1 MVNRILVYLSEY
13 LPCVPSHTEF
23 YVKPLTLAATHLY
36 SLCALSGLDASP
48 PSLAFV
54 SWAARFLQPLL
65 TASSNLTN
73 LWPQRVCFYVDVIS
87 ACEDERGKGRNVQIP
102 SGAHLASS
110 KPTRSVNQHER
121 LFRTGSCKVMP
132 RSITNGYFV
141 IF

>member
-23 YVKPLTLAATHLY
+23 YVKPLTLAVTHLY

-54 SWAARFLQPLL
+54 SGAARFLQPLL

-87 ACEDERGKGRNVQIP
+87 ACEDERGKG
-102 SGAHLASS
+102 
-110 KPTRSVNQHER
+110 
-121 LFRTGSCKVMP
+121 
-132 RSITNGYFV
+132 
-141 IF
+141 